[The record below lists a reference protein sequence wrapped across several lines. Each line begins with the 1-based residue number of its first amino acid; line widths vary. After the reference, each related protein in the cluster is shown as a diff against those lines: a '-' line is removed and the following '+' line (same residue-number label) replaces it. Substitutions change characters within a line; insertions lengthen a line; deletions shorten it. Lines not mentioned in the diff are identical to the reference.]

1 MEWLGSHFWENV
13 DLTKIGANPYKDE
26 SFKSNE
32 TTVLDSRNLKR
43 TLDRLSNARSVLY
56 VVLTRNEGVVCAF
69 ALLLSLATCE
79 EGNSVVLSRLCY
91 W

>member
-1 MEWLGSHFWENV
+1 MEWLGSHVEKIV
-13 DLTKIGANPYKDE
+13 EVTEIGANPYTDE

-32 TTVLDSRNLKR
+32 TSVLDNRNLER

-69 ALLLSLATCE
+69 ALLSSLVTCE